1 MAGTDHGVV
10 GTDGV
15 VPIYNPE
22 ARWCWWALSEIYTGA
37 EGQNK
42 YVPKVN
48 DYVNDTTSYTAYR
61 VDHLDPVTL
70 IPTLTRVNPANMDLT
85 FNETDVLFGVGPGT
99 PAETY
104 RVYLDRRT
112 TPYTLSVDAMLYV
125 RGSMC
130 SYAKIF
136 RGSDL
141 SGQGQVVSKVY
152 DSSGNFVSENVPL
165 ELVTIDSHTNYATK
179 VVAACNCTDA
189 LVDGEIC
196 TVVFYSDIGI
206 VVSKRQLMVENTGF
220 IRSTDAS
227 KKYISHISLDCP
239 FMSPTDD
246 KQIDFPLNIPLNA
259 LNLMG
264 TVHYSDGSTFTTAV
278 DGTKFRVFGLD
289 QFVSSIIGQNVNLV
303 FAYSLAPNEV
313 SYANNTVFN
322 NMITEP
328 YQLKVVNPQNSYTV
342 KIFGYPK
349 WINAATG
356 YMMEWWL
363 LNLERNV
370 FFNVTPFVHFAENT
384 GPYDPKLYGV
394 LQRKSISLNLREV
407 SGSFK
412 PFIHTQLVDIVLNG
426 PPSAGTTP
434 WTISLESLA
443 TQPNYGAGIFAQ
455 IQNSTM
461 VNLSSNFT
469 SFDSWLENVYLHTFP
484 LLEGL
489 PNETPLDPT
498 HFVVTFNGT
507 STEYPISDWQSNIN
521 ISNTPIPV
529 NSTIAVRFIRRTV
542 TGDLQLAVAGMI
554 VF

>member
-443 TQPNYGAGIFAQ
+443 TQPNYGTGIFAQ